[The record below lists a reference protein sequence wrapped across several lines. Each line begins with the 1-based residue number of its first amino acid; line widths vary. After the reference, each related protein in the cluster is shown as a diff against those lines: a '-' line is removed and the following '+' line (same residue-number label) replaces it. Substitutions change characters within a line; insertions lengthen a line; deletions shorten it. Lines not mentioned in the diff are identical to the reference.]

1 MMNDIKKYEW
11 DKIVDLSIEFAYPES
26 SEQENLTRLKL
37 LKELLLLQD
46 KYGKNVD
53 ILATQAQYTLD
64 MKAKERLFN
73 EAFELAVLN
82 HDIKNEVMITSSL
95 ADLYFD
101 LEDKNHFTKWVQKLK
116 EVLVIYPDP
125 DEIEHY
131 NYLMEE
137 LSKHQN
143 H

>member
-1 MMNDIKKYEW
+1 MNDIKKYEW
-11 DKIVDLSIEFAYPES
+11 DKIVNLAIEFAYPES
-26 SEQENLTRLKL
+26 LEQENLTRL
-37 LKELLLLQD
+37 ELLDELSLLQD

-53 ILATQAQYTLD
+53 ILATQAQYILD
-64 MKAKERLFN
+64 MKVKEQLFN

-101 LEDKNHFTKWVQKLK
+101 LEDEDNFIKWLYQLK
-116 EVLVIYPDP
+116 EVLIIHPDSA
-125 DEIEHY
+125 ELM
-131 NYLMEE
+131 NYEYLINEW
-137 LSKHQN
+137 SKRQN